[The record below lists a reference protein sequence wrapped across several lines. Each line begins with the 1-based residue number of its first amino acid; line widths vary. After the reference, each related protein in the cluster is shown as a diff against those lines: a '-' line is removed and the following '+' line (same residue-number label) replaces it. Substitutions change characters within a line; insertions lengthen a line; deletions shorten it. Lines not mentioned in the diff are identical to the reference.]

1 MFDCQTVAN
10 RHQSVSQASVNPSRP
25 WFLLS
30 LAQPESVWAGPAGVA
45 EFAAVH
51 ADSSATQHP
60 NRYVRTQRLIELGFA
75 DVFGVKLLTR
85 GVL

>member
-1 MFDCQTVAN
+1 MFDCQTSAN
-10 RHQSVSQASVNPSRP
+10 RNKSASQASVNLSRP

-30 LAQPESVWAGPAGVA
+30 LAQSESVWAGPAGVA

-60 NRYVRTQRLIELGFA
+60 NPYVRTLRL
-75 DVFGVKLLTR
+75 GVAEFEAIFDSKLLTR